1 LPFFCTLGIDQR
13 RRIKAFFDCKRGVI
27 YATCR
32 SLKPNR
38 LNSMAVETPKAVKA
52 LAKAGDKEVMQA
64 LKAAHAKGE
73 TLILSRQQA
82 SIYIDRAIRKGL
94 LDEDD

>member
-1 LPFFCTLGIDQR
+1 
-13 RRIKAFFDCKRGVI
+13 
-27 YATCR
+27 
-32 SLKPNR
+32 
-38 LNSMAVETPKAVKA
+38 MAVETPKAVKA